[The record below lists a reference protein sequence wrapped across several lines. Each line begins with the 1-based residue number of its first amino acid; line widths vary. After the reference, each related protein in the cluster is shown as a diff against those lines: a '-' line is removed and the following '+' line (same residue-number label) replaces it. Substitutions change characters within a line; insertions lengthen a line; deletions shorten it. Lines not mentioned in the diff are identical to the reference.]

1 MGRELTASRPS
12 VLVNRAAV
20 VVPIGVAF
28 PEDFGGARGVQVFVP
43 VRVGREAVAGVVGS
57 RLMAAAIDG
66 GRAVL
71 FLGLWPGRGRAVII
85 PPAEFIALTE
95 TLLEFRFKV
104 LAVTAVVVGEPLAGV
119 LTSVTLAIFIRFR
132 TKGIVRL
139 RRGRAVTVVVAHD
152 HFITQSEGNPVKMT
166 AWITAQAPGRVRSA
180 GIKAKVVAL
189 TRQIDVADIRMV
201 APSRAGRLRLRHAA
215 PKTREPKTKE
225 GSQ

>member
-1 MGRELTASRPS
+1 MNDWMGRELTASRPS
-12 VLVNRAAV
+12 VLVNRAAA

-85 PPAEFIALTE
+85 PPAEFIALT
-95 TLLEFRFKV
+95 
-104 LAVTAVVVGEPLAGV
+104 
-119 LTSVTLAIFIRFR
+119 
-132 TKGIVRL
+132 
-139 RRGRAVTVVVAHD
+139 
-152 HFITQSEGNPVKMT
+152 
-166 AWITAQAPGRVRSA
+166 
-180 GIKAKVVAL
+180 
-189 TRQIDVADIRMV
+189 RQVDVANIRMV